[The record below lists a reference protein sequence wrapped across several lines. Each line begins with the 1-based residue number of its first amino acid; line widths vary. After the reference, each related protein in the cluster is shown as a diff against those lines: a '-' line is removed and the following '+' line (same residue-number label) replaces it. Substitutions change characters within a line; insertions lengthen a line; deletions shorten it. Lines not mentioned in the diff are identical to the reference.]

1 MQTRQILAAIVVVGA
16 FTHGAIAEECSQAEK
31 ARAKPH
37 FETGAKAFRI
47 GELAKA
53 ADEFKAAYESCPSPL
68 FLYNLGQVYRQLK
81 QIEKAIYAY
90 KQYLAASPVD
100 DERRDEVLSLVAKLE
115 KQLDDE
121 RRPVA
126 APAAT
131 PSPVDSTPAATR
143 AAPAPTKT
151 DLSVRES
158 AKPEP
163 KTGGRRPL
171 YKQWWLW
178 AIVGAVAVGAGV
190 GIGLGVSQANKQPFF
205 APGVT
210 F

>member
-1 MQTRQILAAIVVVGA
+1 MQRRQILAALVVVFA
-16 FTHGAIAEECSQAEK
+16 FTHGAIAEECSRAEK

-90 KQYLAASPVD
+90 KQYLAATPAD

-121 RRPVA
+121 RRPVT

-131 PSPVDSTPAATR
+131 TSAVDSTPATSQ

-151 DLSVRES
+151 ALAVRES
-158 AKPEP
+158 PNP
-163 KTGGRRPL
+163 QPTTGRRRPL

-178 AIVGAVAVGAGV
+178 SIVGAVAVGAGV
-190 GIGLGVSQANKQPFF
+190 GIGIGVSQANKQPYF